1 MYVTKKSAASS
12 LPLQTSLLLAC
23 HYVASHPEYSRY
35 GVWGRVLETPNIA
48 HVMAW
53 TTLFRAA
60 APALS
65 LSLPRPLLETRQA
78 VGLLT
83 KLRFVDNCESA
94 KRATKTDQPYCIKL
108 PRDKKV
114 AKFGEVITIAH
125 RGKVHK
131 ALIVGSRKP
140 GSKRLPCYDTHHIV
154 MLNEKLEPV
163 GTRIVAPIPSE
174 LRRKSG
180 QWSKV
185 IALATKFI

>member
-1 MYVTKKSAASS
+1 M
-12 LPLQTSLLLAC
+12 
-23 HYVASHPEYSRY
+23 
-35 GVWGRVLETPNIA
+35 VLGTRRIRTLNIA
-48 HVMAW
+48 RAMAW
-53 TTLFRAA
+53 TALFRLAT
-60 APALS
+60 PALS
-65 LSLPRPLLETRQA
+65 LSLPRPLLEARQA

-114 AKFGEVITIAH
+114 AGFGEIITIAH

-131 ALIVGSRKP
+131 ALIVGNRKP
-140 GSKRLPCYDTHHIV
+140 GSKRLPCYDAHHII

-185 IALATKFI
+185 LAIATKFI